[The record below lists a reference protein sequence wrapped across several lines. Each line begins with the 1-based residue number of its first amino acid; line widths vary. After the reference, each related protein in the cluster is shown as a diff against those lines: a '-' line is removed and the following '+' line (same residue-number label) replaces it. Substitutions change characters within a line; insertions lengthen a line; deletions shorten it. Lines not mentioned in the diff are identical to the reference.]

1 MDERRKCIRGARGC
15 GWVGGVVT
23 EAPSVSGAASM
34 SLLSTCVLMAMAK
47 MSEQPKKAKESKE
60 RLKVGL

>member
-1 MDERRKCIRGARGC
+1 MDERRKCIRGARG
-15 GWVGGVVT
+15 VVT
-23 EAPSVSGAASM
+23 EAPSVSGATSM

-60 RLKVGL
+60 QLKVGL

>member
-1 MDERRKCIRGARGC
+1 MHQGSP
-15 GWVGGVVT
+15 GVVT
-23 EAPSVSGAASM
+23 EAPSGRGATSM
-34 SLLSTCVLMAMAK
+34 SLLRTCVMMAMEK